1 MRKINKSILISFLKN
16 YNHLDKLLYYY
27 RDNDGRFEE
36 VIKTVNEF
44 KSGPIHLQ
52 SQNTRS
58 NRRIIAYYARKELEK
73 RKTNEKLVCN
83 TNSAAKV
90 DLDAKMAE
98 VELTSFNDINQLEED
113 SFCPGEFKNIISQ
126 EHSYCAPLQ
135 EERAKTQK
143 NFFEDTEI
151 MQENNGP
158 EKSKVSSTIN
168 NNTYKPYHTKS
179 TFQSHPHSGCIIE
192 TTEIYD
198 MEWYTNN
205 EFVSYTN
212 FYPDMESTKIF
223 NANEIPQYKTLQELP
238 SQQVTKISRDQNVVE
253 TGLNISSLIP
263 KHDSEGTKEES
274 IDARV
279 YTAYRRPKSPKE
291 KPNRS
296 VRMVEILKGKSAK
309 TPFFKNL
316 MQDYLREQYDI
327 FNNVC
332 DLNVYSSKFNNDR
345 SVYTMYAYCNDNAC
359 CTFKFQLNMG
369 NKTCMVFRSK
379 EELQHQIG
387 YNKCYQIRGIER
399 HVLKSELLKKKSVL
413 YRKEAIN
420 KQSKYLRLIGRK
432 QNVRPL
438 ATIRK
443 ARSEAM
449 SDFEYDKDPFI
460 DAFIM
465 SETSYKNYIQR
476 LATPLRVY
484 LYTIERLQMLHK
496 YDSLLS
502 KKSDYTMRIDAT
514 GGVIQ
519 PISCA
524 NKRVFL
530 YSIISHFP
538 DSKKIYPVADAILSC
553 HTSYEISLFL
563 HQLKDACKENNILWP
578 ICNRIVTDC
587 SYAIINSILS
597 EFNGLENIQEYLIK
611 CYQFL
616 HSVPYQKQNFVV
628 CQFCTSHYSKII
640 CKDIDER
647 VPLKNIKLREFL
659 REAIGLAFNFTTLK
673 ECKDWF
679 KMISIILNGCYLNH
693 EVSSVMNKFLKFA
706 KTPIEENIFDDQNG
720 KIFLK
725 ELKTNTL
732 DNIANSSPF
741 TAEFQ
746 EILSNTSTLQLLE
759 VDGLENPLYCPE
771 FLDFML
777 KKYVAFLPFWTN
789 IIGYHVSNKKELA
802 TKGSNVFGKIANK
815 DMKSVKESWNKK
827 GKQSR
832 LKQPMFTKEFSGLQ
846 KIKDKIENLEID
858 RFTLQ
863 HDHEYI
869 NRSLI
874 KTPQYNPY
882 KLYSYET
889 LTNFNQDR
897 LFICDLKNVYDKYLV
912 GQVYEDTIISLL
924 ELETLRPRQ
933 WLRNNIVNGCLAII
947 LKENNSNYRAIPVQ
961 IEEYSFSN
969 RIILEN
975 ALSKCSTSLLVPHLI
990 NNHYYLMILNVETKE
1005 ICCLDPKQCKKIP
1018 QKLISHYVNEINI
1031 LKNEKWSEKQLIF
1044 DKQHDNVECGIFI
1057 LQYAERFVKSMPM
1070 TNLEAKSPY
1079 RKRMHTKLLEYSS
1092 LNICLHCSA
1101 TRNTAIAEFQRTS
1114 ELYQSAILL
1123 IPEVNCVQKRAKHIL
1138 DCMPTGDA
1146 SQVKYLATRNE

>member
-151 MQENNGP
+151 MQENNSP

-563 HQLKDACKENNILWP
+563 HQLKGACKENNILWP

-611 CYQFL
+611 CYQF
-616 HSVPYQKQNFVV
+616 
-628 CQFCTSHYSKII
+628 
-640 CKDIDER
+640 
-647 VPLKNIKLREFL
+647 
-659 REAIGLAFNFTTLK
+659 
-673 ECKDWF
+673 
-679 KMISIILNGCYLNH
+679 

-789 IIGYHVSNKKELA
+789 IIGYHVSNKKERVSNGPIEVHYKNLKHLVLQGQKHKLGRAIRLMEKYYRSITSDIDAIYFDSKILENIIPGTKIKSSNTNQA

-1101 TRNTAIAEFQRTS
+1101 TRNTAIACVQCTKKLCS
-1114 ELYQSAILL
+1114 ENSKGQ
-1123 IPEVNCVQKRAKHIL
+1123 VNCINRQ
-1138 DCMPTGDA
+1138 
-1146 SQVKYLATRNE
+1146 YF